1 MRPMA
6 TLRKLPF
13 QKLLRGLVLGL
24 ALAGCS
30 PAARSPARSATE
42 AGTLG
47 PVKAVPVGDDAFAES
62 AYKVLV
68 EDEPSQER
76 VNLLAGVV
84 RRQLTRASERFA
96 SGEREAGLQALRGA
110 FFLMRKGEFSTEML
124 QGGNDALREGAAE
137 VARLGQEGSAL
148 ALYTMLRGMLPSGND
163 HADVD
168 AHLQALANFSTATRG
183 GGALLAASSD
193 ARRAVQRSLLESSPE
208 AFNDAHQ
215 RLLDW
220 LKRALASNAAEMPI
234 QSNVDRDEVMEAYRA
249 LRGGGFALVALY
261 LRHGD
266 ARGALT
272 ALDEAGMER
281 SIPPDMREALERC
294 ADDNSPEAW
303 GQFHQFFDTLAHDPQ
318 PVLSFDNELVNA
330 ATWGSALALFRSEP
344 GSLRGSLP
352 LASLLVD
359 YGMAEVAPLALAP
372 AVVKTPEPD
381 QLGAALALTLN
392 AVVSEADLGQIEG
405 ARRTFK
411 AATPLLELADSKQN
425 RGRVNPSPSRLRY
438 TMAALETSR
447 GELDRAKPLLE
458 AAAAVQPTP
467 EVLTTLAA
475 IERQRKNQK
484 LALDLHAQ
492 VADLGQKA
500 GDEALQAEAE
510 YQRFDI
516 FREAGNTAQASQ
528 ALEASLRHALAAQRQ
543 SQPGAGQARA
553 ERMLARVLGDYGERP
568 AADRATARAYQSA
581 GGDGRQLSATIV
593 DAARRALTSENL
605 QAAREATQRAID
617 ATLPPEDSVYVALWL
632 SLLERKLSVPS
643 DGLVEE
649 VLSSFDDTSGWPSK
663 LRAWARGKLDDAGL
677 VGAAKTRPEQT
688 EAQFYTAM
696 SRYVRGDQNALGD
709 LIKVSQS
716 EAVDLVEV
724 GIARDVLARRTPLP
738 LKLPSN
744 VTLP

>member
-1 MRPMA
+1 MR
-6 TLRKLPF
+6 
-13 QKLLRGLVLGL
+13 
-24 ALAGCS
+24 
-30 PAARSPARSATE
+30 
-42 AGTLG
+42 
-47 PVKAVPVGDDAFAES
+47 AVPVGDEMFAES

-68 EDEPSQER
+68 EEQPSQER
-76 VNLLAGVV
+76 ANLLAGVV
-84 RRQLTRASERFA
+84 RRQLARASARFA
-96 SGEREAGLQALRGA
+96 SGEREAGLAALRGA
-110 FFLMRKGEFSTEML
+110 FFLMKKGEFSPEMV
-124 QGGNDALREGAAE
+124 QTGGDALREGAAE
-137 VARLGQEGSAL
+137 VSRLGQEGSAL
-148 ALYTMLRGMLPSGND
+148 ALYTMLRAMLPAGAERS
-163 HADVD
+163 DVD
-168 AHLQALANFSTATRG
+168 AHLQALANFSSITRG
-183 GGALLAASSD
+183 SGALLAASSD
-193 ARRAVQRSLLESSPE
+193 ARRAVQRSLLESSPQ
-208 AFNDAHQ
+208 AFNDAHE

-249 LRGGGFALVALY
+249 LKGGGFALVALY

-272 ALDEAGMER
+272 ALDDAGMER
-281 SIPPDMREALERC
+281 SVQPDIREALERC

-303 GQFHQFFDTLAHDPQ
+303 EQFFRLFDALAHDPQ
-318 PVLSFDNELVNA
+318 PLLAFDNELTNGA
-330 ATWGSALALFRSEP
+330 AWGSALALFRSEP
-344 GSLRGSLP
+344 GSLQGVMP

-359 YGMAEVAPLALAP
+359 YGMAEVAPLTLAP
-372 AVVKTPEPD
+372 AVVKNPDPD
-381 QLGAALALTLN
+381 QLGFALALVLN
-392 AVVSEADLGQIEG
+392 AIVSEAELGQIDG
-405 ARRTFK
+405 ARRAFK
-411 AATPLLELADSKQN
+411 AAAPLLEQADAKAN

-447 GELDRAKPLLE
+447 GELERAKPLLE

-475 IERQRKNQK
+475 IERQRKNPK
-484 LALDLHAQ
+484 VALDLHAR
-492 VADLGQKA
+492 VADFGQKA

-516 FREAGNTAQASQ
+516 FRELGDAAQATQ
-528 ALEASLRHALAAQRQ
+528 ALEAALKHALSAQRQ

-553 ERMLARVLGDYGERP
+553 ERMLARVLNDYGERP

-581 GGDGRQLSATIV
+581 GSDGRQLSATIV

-632 SLLERKLSVPS
+632 SLLERKLAVPS

-649 VLSSFDDTSGWPSK
+649 LLSSFDDASGWPGK

-677 VGAAKTRPEQT
+677 LSAAKTRPEQT

-696 SRYVRGDQNALGD
+696 NRYVRGDHAALAD
-709 LIKVSQS
+709 LTKVSQS

-724 GIARDVLARRTPLP
+724 GIARDVLASKKPIAV
-738 LKLPSN
+738 KLPSN